1 MYGFEPK
8 GIHIR
13 DEEEVASPAA
23 EEWLDRMTAVHNQI
37 FATLHDVNNYNA
49 GPFDRR
55 KIRLKALCR
64 RGIEHVTSR
73 A

>member
-1 MYGFEPK
+1 MPNDPQSHSRGRGCCLYGVSCRLLSREYVF
-8 GIHIR
+8 GLGFI
-13 DEEEVASPAA
+13 VGC
-23 EEWLDRMTAVHNQI
+23 
-37 FATLHDVNNYNA
+37 YNA
-49 GPFDRR
+49 GPCDRR